1 MEDDVSA
8 NSKQEKECVD
18 DISDASN
25 EEQNKLQTNLNIIIG
40 DN

>member
-8 NSKQEKECVD
+8 NSKQEKESVD